1 MTITIYTL
9 LHKDKKNSQK
19 YRILFYVKNVKKKNE
34 IGFFTFIYVS
44 KPIKLI
50 II

>member
-19 YRILFYVKNVKKKNE
+19 YRILFYVKNVKKKM
-34 IGFFTFIYVS
+34 
-44 KPIKLI
+44 KLDFLHSFMYQNL
-50 II
+50 